1 MVPEDDEDDLLF
13 GVESV
18 DDSVFPLVPDSLV
31 DSGLFQ
37 NLKILASFDNLTLM
51 LSVPKNVLNCIFET
65 L

>member
-31 DSGLFQ
+31 DSGSFQ
-37 NLKILASFDNLTLM
+37 NLRILRANFLPKMDELALTG
-51 LSVPKNVLNCIFET
+51 
-65 L
+65 

>member
-31 DSGLFQ
+31 DSGLFR
-37 NLKILASFDNLTLM
+37 NLKILATFDNLTLM
-51 LSVPKNVLNCIFET
+51 LSVPKNVLNCICET
-65 L
+65 V